1 MRKIVLASVVT
12 SLVGC
17 SMGHRDP
24 VEAKQALNQAINETN
39 SRQIDQLPPSVEA
52 DLMPDMDT
60 LTASEPKTLQRFRIQ
75 AEDVEAKAFFASLVQ
90 GTEYSAAIHPAV
102 TGRITLNL
110 TDVTLDEALGV
121 VRDLYGFEV
130 VKEGKV
136 IQVYPAGLRTVT
148 IPVDYLQFKRTGRSL
163 TSITTGTITNTDT
176 NNSNSSSSSSS
187 SISSNSSSDGSSSNS
202 NSKRSDA
209 RGGTEIET
217 TNESDFWPLLEKA
230 VAQLLGGSGGQTVI
244 VNPQAGV
251 LTLRAYPDEI
261 RQVNEFLGISQQRM
275 HRQVILEAKIL
286 EVTLSDGYQQGI
298 NWSKAFSSNGAS
310 YNIGSGTLLKTVMA
324 ILSLLY
330 YLA

>member
-90 GTEYSAAIHPAV
+90 GTEYSTAIHPAV

-176 NNSNSSSSSSS
+176 NNSSSSSSSS
-187 SISSNSSSDGSSSNS
+187 SGSSDGNSSSSSSR
-202 NSKRSDA
+202 RSDS
-209 RGGTEIET
+209 RGGRKLKPRTRVI
-217 TNESDFWPLLEKA
+217 
-230 VAQLLGGSGGQTVI
+230 SG
-244 VNPQAGV
+244 
-251 LTLRAYPDEI
+251 RY
-261 RQVNEFLGISQQRM
+261 
-275 HRQVILEAKIL
+275 
-286 EVTLSDGYQQGI
+286 
-298 NWSKAFSSNGAS
+298 
-310 YNIGSGTLLKTVMA
+310 
-324 ILSLLY
+324 
-330 YLA
+330 